1 MVKLVMRNVDKSNYN
16 IWLWYI
22 LSLFNDLLI
31 DYKSRVDSFLVVA
44 VLMQEKEVIIRYLKQ
59 VYLSET

>member
-44 VLMQEKEVIIRYLKQ
+44 VLMQEKEAIIRYLKQ